1 MKPPIIKQFYFLITF
16 KELGKGVVEGGE
28 GSTEELNEISAFA
41 YNDVSPI
48 IEKTS
53 NLTFFDRVQNLKSDD
68 DDQFASKIDYEM
80 DEYLEYSSK
89 TEASSCKCLPSC
101 ASIYYDA
108 EISQTILDLVKYN
121 RKKYPF
127 DGEE

>member
-1 MKPPIIKQFYFLITF
+1 MKQLNFLLTF

-28 GSTEELNEISAFA
+28 GASEELNEISAIA
-41 YNDVSPI
+41 YGDVSPI
-48 IEKTS
+48 IENTP
-53 NLTFFDRVQNLKSDD
+53 NMTFFDRVQNLKGDD
-68 DDQFASKIDYEM
+68 EDHFASEIDYEM